1 MSAPGGAVS
10 GESFEER
17 LARLKDVVDRLEQGD
32 LPLEQGVALYKEGL
46 ALAQACGKQLETAR
60 QEVRI
65 VSDGL
70 VREFEALESMVTEDG
85 DDH

>member
-1 MSAPGGAVS
+1 MS

>member
-1 MSAPGGAVS
+1 VT

-17 LARLKDVVDRLEQGD
+17 LTRLRDVVDRLERGD

-46 ALAQACGKQLETAR
+46 ALAQACGKQLEAAR
-60 QEVRI
+60 QEVRL

-70 VREFEALESMVTEDG
+70 VREFEALEAMAAEDG
-85 DDH
+85 DDR